1 MGVSKQRSVCLGE
14 GKEKRG
20 RKSGPGGSEVRRRHF
35 FSRKAVFPQS
45 VNWIA
50 EGLHMWWGG

>member
-1 MGVSKQRSVCLGE
+1 ME
-14 GKEKRG
+14 KEKR
-20 RKSGPGGSEVRRRHF
+20 RGGEKVDLEVLKLKDIIF

-50 EGLHMWWGG
+50 EGLHVWWAG